1 MLNFLS
7 WLIFVPLQIAF
18 IPLAVVGVA
27 VVAYKQI
34 LVSKRLDAS
43 QTGIETLNA
52 RWTMHMFGMRD
63 DVPSKQLAEAIPN
76 TSVLG
81 LSFCLIPLWVKYK
94 ISGTLA
100 LYPRAPQEGSE
111 TLLDWFPVRTLYIDR
126 ILDRAAPD
134 MEQFVLIGSGY
145 DSRAYLCSEK
155 HRMKCFELDRAG
167 TQRLKTDALT
177 KAGIESSHVN
187 FIPVDFECE
196 NAFDK
201 LSEAGWD
208 PSRKTLFLFEG
219 VTLYLEEETVR
230 TTLRYIAERAA
241 PGSVLTL
248 DIYAQKVIDDL
259 TRRTRRVLEYT
270 NEALSFGLP
279 FETDFERVLAD
290 FIESEDLRLGET
302 FFLGRTH
309 ETGPYGVVAEVLIQR
324 ERVIA
329 PENASGG

>member
-18 IPLAVVGVA
+18 IPFAVLGAA

-43 QTGIETLNA
+43 QTGIEVLNG
-52 RWTMHMFGMRD
+52 RWTMHVFGMRD
-63 DVPSKQLAEAIPN
+63 DMPTKRLAEAIPN

-81 LSFCLIPLWVKYK
+81 LWVCLVPLWVKYK

-100 LYPRAPQEGSE
+100 LYPRIPQEGDE
-111 TLLDWFPVRTLYIDR
+111 TLRDMITARTLYIDR
-126 ILDRAAPD
+126 ILNRAASD
-134 MEQFVLIGSGY
+134 MEQFVLIGAGY

-155 HRMKCFELDRAG
+155 HGMKCFELDRPG
-167 TQRLKTDALT
+167 TLRLKTDALN
-177 KAGIESSHVN
+177 KAGIESSHVR
-187 FIPVDFECE
+187 FIPVDFERE

-201 LSEAGWD
+201 LAEAGWD
-208 PSRKTLFLFEG
+208 PSRKTLFLMEG

-230 TTLRYIAERAA
+230 TTLRDIAERAA

-248 DIYAQKVIDDL
+248 DIYAQKMITAL
-259 TRRTRRVLEYT
+259 ARSAGRILEYT

-279 FETDFERVLAD
+279 METDFEGVLTD
-290 FIESEDLRLGET
+290 FVESEGLRLGET

-309 ETGPYGVVAEVLIQR
+309 KTGPYAVVAEVL
-324 ERVIA
+324 V
-329 PENASGG
+329 